1 MIDALNL
8 APIKLLALNLLNST
22 SKIIKKNKGLYTL
35 GLMPLNTQIM
45 LKPYIALNIHKY
57 LCVHTLTQT

>member
-1 MIDALNL
+1 MTDALNL

-22 SKIIKKNKGLYTL
+22 SKIKKNKGLYTL
-35 GLMPLNTQIM
+35 GQMPLNTQIV